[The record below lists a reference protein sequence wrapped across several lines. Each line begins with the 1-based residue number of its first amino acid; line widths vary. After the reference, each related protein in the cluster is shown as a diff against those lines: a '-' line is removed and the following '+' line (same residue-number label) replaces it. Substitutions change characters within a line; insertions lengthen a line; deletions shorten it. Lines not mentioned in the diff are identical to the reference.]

1 MEWASLA
8 TGIDDEKRTATIYG
22 NPEVPYHL
30 TATAEYSIPHHHTP
44 HFPNFNLQARV
55 PIEWR

>member
-1 MEWASLA
+1 MEWAPLA

-30 TATAEYSIPHHHTP
+30 TATAEYNIPH
-44 HFPNFNLQARV
+44 HFPNFKIPARV
-55 PIEWR
+55 PMK